1 MSVTLSNGETAG
13 LKNEEKL
20 AGYLGQQENPTAVL
34 LKNNGLHFEI
44 QIDRSHAIGKTDSA
58 GVKDILMEAALTT
71 IMDCE
76 DSVAA
81 VDAEDKVLVYSNCL
95 GLMRGDLTAE
105 FNRNK
110 KLVTRT
116 LNPDRSYIS
125 PNGEKLTLPG
135 RSLMFIR
142 NVGHLMTNNAVLDH

>member
-1 MSVTLSNGETAG
+1 MANTAG

-81 VDAEDKVLVYSNCL
+81 VDAEDKVLVYSNWL
-95 GLMRGDLTAE
+95 RSDERGFDC
-105 FNRNK
+105 
-110 KLVTRT
+110 
-116 LNPDRSYIS
+116 
-125 PNGEKLTLPG
+125 
-135 RSLMFIR
+135 
-142 NVGHLMTNNAVLDH
+142 